1 VLTLAIDTASA
12 WSTVAVVDEDVVLAE
27 AEHRDARGHAE
38 VLATLVSDVL
48 ARAGRP
54 RIDVVACGVGPGP
67 YTGLRIGVTTAQV
80 LGLAWQAQVVG
91 ICSLDVIAAAV
102 LAGGAD
108 VLAGGVSG
116 AFVVATDARRG
127 EVYWAAYGPAGE
139 RISGPFVG
147 RQSELDADIS
157 ALPWFGE
164 EDDGSPPV
172 HAGTLGR
179 LANRLLE
186 QGEMPGAPV
195 RTLSAHGTDDGLM
208 AGELAGQRLLA
219 PFPLYVRRPDAQPAQ
234 A

>member
-1 VLTLAIDTASA
+1 MTLALDTASA

-91 ICSLDVIAAAV
+91 ICSLDVIAADA
-102 LAGGAD
+102 LS
-108 VLAGGVSG
+108 GGVGG

-127 EVYWAAYGPAGE
+127 EVYWAAYGPTGE
-139 RISGPFVG
+139 RLSGPFVG
-147 RQSELDADIS
+147 RQSELDDDIR
-157 ALPWFGE
+157 ALPRFGE
-164 EDDGSPPV
+164 EEDGSRQV
-172 HAGTLGR
+172 RAGTLGA
-179 LANRLLE
+179 LVNRLLK

-195 RTLSAHGTDDGLM
+195 RTLSTHGTDDGLM

>member
-1 VLTLAIDTASA
+1 VVTLALDTASA

-91 ICSLDVIAAAV
+91 ICSLDVIAADA
-102 LAGGAD
+102 LS
-108 VLAGGVSG
+108 GGVGG

-127 EVYWAAYGPAGE
+127 EVYWAAYGPTGE

-147 RQSELDADIS
+147 RQSELDDDIR
-157 ALPWFGE
+157 ALPRFGE
-164 EDDGSPPV
+164 EEDGSRQV
-172 HAGTLGR
+172 RAGTLGA
-179 LANRLLE
+179 LVNRLLK

-195 RTLSAHGTDDGLM
+195 RTLSTHGTDDGLM

>member
-1 VLTLAIDTASA
+1 VVTLALDTASA

-91 ICSLDVIAAAV
+91 ICSLDVIAADA
-102 LAGGAD
+102 LS
-108 VLAGGVSG
+108 GGVGG

-127 EVYWAAYGPAGE
+127 EVYWAAYGPTGE
-139 RISGPFVG
+139 RLSGPFVG
-147 RQSELDADIS
+147 RQSELDDDIR
-157 ALPWFGE
+157 ALPRFGE
-164 EDDGSPPV
+164 EEDGSRQV
-172 HAGTLGR
+172 RAGTLGA
-179 LANRLLE
+179 LVNRLLK

-195 RTLSAHGTDDGLM
+195 RTLSTHGTDDGLM

>member
-1 VLTLAIDTASA
+1 MTLALDTASA

-91 ICSLDVIAAAV
+91 ICSLDVIAADARS
-102 LAGGAD
+102 
-108 VLAGGVSG
+108 GGVGG

-127 EVYWAAYGPAGE
+127 EVYWAVYDETGA

-147 RQSELDADIS
+147 RESDTGADIR
-157 ALPWFGE
+157 ALPWLGE
-164 EDDGSPPV
+164 EDGSRQV
-172 HAGTLGR
+172 RAGTLGA
-179 LANRLLE
+179 LVNRLLE

-195 RTLSAHGTDDGLM
+195 RTLSTHGTDDGLM

-219 PFPLYVRRPDAQPAQ
+219 PFPLYVRRPDAEPAR

>member
-1 VLTLAIDTASA
+1 MLTLAIDTASA
-12 WSTVAVVDEDVVLAE
+12 WSTVAVADGDVVLAE

-48 ARAGRP
+48 AGRP

-91 ICSLDVIAAAV
+91 ICSLDVIAADA
-102 LAGGAD
+102 LAAGA
-108 VLAGGVSG
+108 AG

-127 EVYWAAYGPAGE
+127 EVYWASYGPAGE

-147 RQSELDADIS
+147 RKSELDAGIS

-164 EDDGSPPV
+164 EEEEEEDGSPQV

-195 RTLSAHGTDDGLM
+195 RILSTHGTDDGLM

-219 PFPLYVRRPDAQPAQ
+219 PFPLYVRRPDAEPAR

>member
-1 VLTLAIDTASA
+1 MLTLAIDTASA
-12 WSTVAVVDEDVVLAE
+12 WSTVAVVEGDVVLAE

-38 VLATLVSDVL
+38 VLATLVSGVL

-80 LGLAWQAQVVG
+80 LGHAWQAQVVG
-91 ICSLDVIAAAV
+91 ICSLDVIAADALAADA
-102 LAGGAD
+102 LAGGA
-108 VLAGGVSG
+108 AG

-147 RQSELDADIS
+147 RQSELDADIR

-164 EDDGSPPV
+164 EQDGSPQV

-195 RTLSAHGTDDGLM
+195 RTLSTHGTDDGVM

-219 PFPLYVRRPDAQPAQ
+219 PFPLYVRRPDAEPAR

>member
-1 VLTLAIDTASA
+1 MLTLAIDTASA
-12 WSTVAVVDEDVVLAE
+12 WSTVAVVEGDVVLEE
-27 AEHRDARGHAE
+27 AEHRDPRGHAE

-91 ICSLDVIAAAV
+91 ICSLDVIAA
-102 LAGGAD
+102 D
-108 VLAGGVSG
+108 TRSGGVGG

-127 EVYWAAYGPAGE
+127 EVYWAVYDETGA
-139 RISGPFVG
+139 RISGPSVG
-147 RQSELDADIS
+147 RESDTGADIR

-164 EDDGSPPV
+164 EDGSPQV

-195 RTLSAHGTDDGLM
+195 RTLSTHGTDDGLM

-219 PFPLYVRRPDAQPAQ
+219 PFPLYVRRPDAEPAR

>member
-1 VLTLAIDTASA
+1 MLTLAIDTASA
-12 WSTVAVVDEDVVLAE
+12 WSTVAVVEGDVVLEE
-27 AEHRDARGHAE
+27 AEHRDPRGHAE

-91 ICSLDVIAAAV
+91 ICSLDVIAADA
-102 LAGGAD
+102 LAGGA
-108 VLAGGVSG
+108 AG

-164 EDDGSPPV
+164 EEDGSPQV
-172 HAGTLGR
+172 RAGTLGR

-195 RTLSAHGTDDGLM
+195 RTLSTHGTDDGVM

-219 PFPLYVRRPDAQPAQ
+219 PFPLYVRRPDAEPAR

>member
-1 VLTLAIDTASA
+1 MVTLALDTASA
-12 WSTVAVVDEDVVLAE
+12 WSTVAVVDGDVVLAE

-38 VLATLVSDVL
+38 VLATLVSGVL
-48 ARAGRP
+48 ARAGHP

-91 ICSLDVIAAAV
+91 ICSLDVIAADA
-102 LAGGAD
+102 LSR
-108 VLAGGVSG
+108 GVGG

-127 EVYWAAYGPAGE
+127 EVYWAAYGPTGE

-147 RQSELDADIS
+147 RQSELDDDIR
-157 ALPWFGE
+157 ALPRFGE
-164 EDDGSPPV
+164 EEDESRQV
-172 HAGTLGR
+172 RAGTLGA
-179 LANRLLE
+179 LVNRLLK

-195 RTLSAHGTDDGLM
+195 RTLSTHGTDDGLM